1 MVNEAINEED
11 ISLKAYLTPI
21 QSHLINKLRNDGP
34 STRKDLV
41 KILNSPRTTIY
52 DNLLKLQKRKLI
64 EKYTRKNGMR
74 GRPLVFWKVKE

>member
-1 MVNEAINEED
+1 MVNEAINEEG

-21 QSHLINKLRNDGP
+21 QSHLINKLRNNGP

-41 KILNSPRTTIY
+41 NILNSPRTTIY